1 MSSSTNRPLWMA
13 ALQSRTMSLPF
24 SELSVGLN
32 EALELRR
39 IEEGFA
45 ILEKWA
51 DDITAVSPGQRGV
64 AQFVLCI
71 AEWVDA
77 GYEDHRLIE
86 ALLQKFSNEQRRS
99 MPISEYLLLRMAEAF
114 SCIAKE
120 DADGAI
126 ALLQFVLQA
135 ERELNDPRL
144 MVLAHFW
151 KGRAHRKKGEYDA
164 ALHDIA
170 EARRLASR
178 THASKLTSLIQIQE
192 GWINFQLSRPKEG
205 LKLLDQ
211 AEAGLKA
218 TDDWLAL
225 GNIESARGRIVRRSG
240 EYAQALHH
248 FDRAV
253 AIYARR
259 YPNHRNLARALVNA
273 AYVKRLIALQLRK
286 QIDARASSGQTSGDG
301 ESRGGSHARYL
312 KLCRDA
318 LDQLHHAGEIYAHH
332 QHHGGTGTVLVNAGQ
347 LHLDQGNIDRA
358 SQEAVKAYDLGRQK
372 HDHILMARARILQA
386 ACENA
391 RVEEQLED
399 ADLALHANLA
409 RQYSDEAIDL
419 AKHTEN
425 RRLTAGAYLARGSTA
440 SNDFFQDWDEA
451 KKYVDLA
458 SGLISP
464 EDRDHLWEE
473 MAMLK
478 SRILRVSK
486 IDDTL
491 RAWSEGM
498 LGNKT
503 FQQVTEEFA
512 EIVIPKVWMREGR
525 KVSRVAQKLS
535 VSPKK
540 VRRILRNAGLL
551 ASGE

>member
-1 MSSSTNRPLWMA
+1 MS
-13 ALQSRTMSLPF
+13 AL
-24 SELSVGLN
+24 
-32 EALELRR
+32 LELTSALNQALAQRQ
-39 IEEGFA
+39 IEEGFR
-45 ILEKWA
+45 ILE
-51 DDITAVSPGQRGV
+51 QRTGELE
-64 AQFVLCI
+64 QFEPQQEASAHVVLCI

-77 GYEDHRLIE
+77 GYSDHRLIE
-86 ALLQKFSNEQRRS
+86 SLLNKFSAEQRRRLS
-99 MPISEYLLLRMAEAF
+99 IAEYLLLRMAEAF

-120 DADGAI
+120 DADSAI
-126 ALLQFVLQA
+126 SLWHFVIQA

-164 ALHDIA
+164 ALRDIA

-178 THASKLTSLIQIQE
+178 LHASNLTAQIQIQE
-192 GWINFQLSRPKEG
+192 GWINFQLGRPKEG
-205 LKLLDQ
+205 LRLLDQ
-211 AEAGLKA
+211 AEAALKS
-218 TDDWLAL
+218 TDDWLGL

-248 FDRAV
+248 FDKAAR
-253 AIYARR
+253 IYARR
-259 YPNHRNLARALVNA
+259 YSNHRNLARALVNA

-286 QIDARASSGQTSGDG
+286 RIDLRARDSGRVTEEAEPRGANH
-301 ESRGGSHARYL
+301 SRYI
-312 KLCRDA
+312 KLCREA
-318 LDQLHHAGEIYAHH
+318 LDQLHRAGEIYAHH
-332 QHHGGTGTVLVNAGQ
+332 HHHGGTGTVLVNAGQ
-347 LHLDQGNIDRA
+347 LHLDQGAIDRA
-358 SQEAVKAYDLGRQK
+358 SQEGVKAYELAQQK
-372 HDHILMARARILQA
+372 HDHILMARARLLQSA
-386 ACENA
+386 AENA

-399 ADLALHANLA
+399 SDLAVHANLA
-409 RQYSDEAIDL
+409 RQYAEEAIAL

-425 RRLTAGAYLARGSTA
+425 RRLTAGAYLARGNCA
-440 SNDFFQDWDEA
+440 ANDFFQDWDEA
-451 KKYVDLA
+451 KQYVDLA
-458 SGLISP
+458 ASLIGI

-478 SRILRVSK
+478 SRILRASK

-498 LGNKT
+498 LGEKT

-525 KVSRVAQKLS
+525 KVSRVAQRLS

-551 ASGE
+551 AAGE

>member
-1 MSSSTNRPLWMA
+1 MSYNPGRMAVSSSELTAQLSQA
-13 ALQSRTMSLPF
+13 
-24 SELSVGLN
+24 LSV
-32 EALELRR
+32 RH

-45 ILEKWA
+45 VLERVA
-51 DDITAVSPGQRGV
+51 DALDEFCPDEAGAP
-64 AQFVLCI
+64 QFVLCL

-77 GYEDHRLIE
+77 GYSDHRLIE
-86 ALLQKFSNEQRRS
+86 ALLQKFSAERRRKL
-99 MPISEYLLLRMAEAF
+99 PISEYLLLRMAEAF
-114 SCIAKE
+114 ACIAKE
-120 DADGAI
+120 DADSAI
-126 ALLQFVLQA
+126 TLLQFVLQA

-164 ALHDIA
+164 ASHDIA

-178 THASKLTSLIQIQE
+178 VHELKLTSLIYIQE
-192 GWINFQLSRPKEG
+192 AWINFQLGRPKEG
-205 LKLLDQ
+205 LRLLDQ
-211 AEAGLKA
+211 AEAGLRG

-248 FDRAV
+248 FDRA
-253 AIYARR
+253 ITTYARR

-286 QIDARASSGQTSGDG
+286 RIDSRVDAAARTSPGG
-301 ESRGGSHARYL
+301 ESRGSHTRYI
-312 KLCRDA
+312 KLCREA

-332 QHHGGTGTVLVNAGQ
+332 QNHGGTGTVLVNAGQ
-347 LHLDQGNIDRA
+347 LHLDQGEIDRA
-358 SQEAVKAYDLGRQK
+358 SQEAVKAYELAQQK
-372 HDHILMARARILQA
+372 HDHILMARARVLHA
-386 ACENA
+386 AAENA
-391 RVEEQLED
+391 RVEEQLGED
-399 ADLALHANLA
+399 SDLAVHANLA
-409 RQYSDEAIDL
+409 RQYSEEAITL
-419 AKHTEN
+419 AKQTEN
-425 RRLTAGAYLARGSTA
+425 RRLTAGAYLARGNTA
-440 SNDFFQDWDEA
+440 ANDFFQDWEDA
-451 KKYVDLA
+451 KKYVELA
-458 SGLISP
+458 ASLISS

-473 MAMLK
+473 LATLK
-478 SRILRVSK
+478 SRILRASK

-498 LGNKT
+498 LGEKT

-512 EIVIPKVWMREGR
+512 EIVIPKVWIREGR
-525 KVSRVAQKLS
+525 KVSRVAQRLS

-551 ASGE
+551 AAGE

>member
-1 MSSSTNRPLWMA
+1 MRLAKIHSVSSPLAQLGKELQAAVMA
-13 ALQSRTMSLPF
+13 
-24 SELSVGLN
+24 
-32 EALELRR
+32 RR
-39 IEEGFA
+39 IDDGFQ
-45 ILEKWA
+45 ILSRSA
-51 DDITAVSPGQRGV
+51 DTLEIDPNDEA
-64 AQFVLCI
+64 AAHLVLCI

-77 GYEDHRLIE
+77 GYADHRLIE
-86 ALLQKFSNEQRRS
+86 LLLHKFLAEHRRR
-99 MPISEYLLLRMAEAF
+99 MPIADYLLLRMAEAF
-114 SCIAKE
+114 ACIAKE
-120 DADGAI
+120 DADAAI

-164 ALHDIA
+164 ALRDIA

-178 THASKLTSLIQIQE
+178 VHESKLTALIQIQE
-192 GWINFQLSRPKEG
+192 GWINFQLGRAKEG
-205 LKLLDQ
+205 LRLLDQ
-211 AEAGLKA
+211 AEATLKQS
-218 TDDWLAL
+218 DDYLAL
-225 GNIESARGRIVRRSG
+225 GNIESARGRIVRRAG

-286 QIDARASSGQTSGDG
+286 QIDSRAAVSSTTG
-301 ESRGGSHARYL
+301 EGETRGAAHSRYT

-318 LDQLHHAGEIYAHH
+318 LHQLHRAGEIYAHH

-347 LHLDQGNIDRA
+347 LHLDQGDIDRA
-358 SQEAVKAYDLGRQK
+358 ALEALKAYDLAQQK
-372 HDHILMARARILQA
+372 HDHILMARARVLQA
-386 ACENA
+386 ATENA

-399 ADLALHANLA
+399 SDLGLHANLA
-409 RQYSDEAIDL
+409 RQYSEEAIAL

-425 RRLTAGAYLARGSTA
+425 RRLSAGAYLARGNTA
-440 SNDFFQDWDEA
+440 ANDYFQDWDEA
-451 KKYVDLA
+451 KRYVELA
-458 SGLISP
+458 SSLITA

-478 SRILRVSK
+478 SRILRASK

-498 LGNKT
+498 LGDKT

-512 EIVIPKVWMREGR
+512 EIVIPKVWAREGR
-525 KVSRVAQKLS
+525 KVSRVANKLS

>member
-1 MSSSTNRPLWMA
+1 MLNQALA
-13 ALQSRTMSLPF
+13 ARQIEDGFQLLERNTESLG
-24 SELSVGLN
+24 S
-32 EALELRR
+32 LE
-39 IEEGFA
+39 
-45 ILEKWA
+45 
-51 DDITAVSPGQRGV
+51 ITTAAVP
-64 AQFVLCI
+64 FVLCI

-77 GYEDHRLIE
+77 GYSDHRVIE
-86 ALLQKFSNEQRRS
+86 SLLRKFSTEQRRL

-114 SCIAKE
+114 ACIAKE
-120 DADGAI
+120 DADAAI
-126 ALLQFVLQA
+126 ALLQFFQA

-164 ALHDIA
+164 ALHDVT
-170 EARRLASR
+170 EARRLANR
-178 THASKLTSLIQIQE
+178 LHQSKLIALIHIQE
-192 GWINFQLSRPKEG
+192 AWINFQLGRPKEG
-205 LKLLDQ
+205 LHLLDQ
-211 AEAGLKA
+211 AEAILKS

-248 FDRAV
+248 FDRAID
-253 AIYARR
+253 IYARR

-273 AYVKRLIALQLRK
+273 AYVKRLIALQIRK
-286 QIDARASSGQTSGDG
+286 QIDSRLATEKAGDA
-301 ESRGGSHARYL
+301 RGGSHTRYTR
-312 KLCRDA
+312 LCGEA
-318 LDQLHHAGEIYAHH
+318 LEQLHRAGEIYAHH
-332 QHHGGTGTVLVNAGQ
+332 QHHGGTGTVLVNAAQ
-347 LHLDQGNIDRA
+347 LHLDQGEIDRA
-358 SQEAVKAYDLGRQK
+358 AQEALKAYDLAQQK
-372 HDHILMARARILQA
+372 HDHILMARSRIVQA
-386 ACENA
+386 AAENA

-409 RQYSDEAIDL
+409 RQHSDEAIAL
-419 AKHTEN
+419 AQQTEN
-425 RRLTAGAYLARGSTA
+425 RRLKAGAYLARGGTA
-440 SNDFFQDWDEA
+440 ANDFLQDWEDA
-451 KKYVDLA
+451 NKYVDLA
-458 SGLISP
+458 AALISP
-464 EDRDHLWEE
+464 DDRDHLWEE
-473 MAMLK
+473 LAMLK
-478 SRILRVSK
+478 SKILRASK

-525 KVSRVAQKLS
+525 KVSRVAQRLS

>member
-1 MSSSTNRPLWMA
+1 MS
-13 ALQSRTMSLPF
+13 AL
-24 SELSVGLN
+24 
-32 EALELRR
+32 LELTSALNQALAQRQ
-39 IEEGFA
+39 IEEGFR
-45 ILEKWA
+45 ILE
-51 DDITAVSPGQRGV
+51 QRTGELE
-64 AQFVLCI
+64 QFEPQQEASAHVVLCI

-77 GYEDHRLIE
+77 GYSDHRLIE
-86 ALLQKFSNEQRRS
+86 SLLNKFSAEQRRRLS
-99 MPISEYLLLRMAEAF
+99 IAEYLLLRMAEAF

-120 DADGAI
+120 DADSAI
-126 ALLQFVLQA
+126 SLLHFVIQA

-164 ALHDIA
+164 ALRDIA

-178 THASKLTSLIQIQE
+178 LHASNLTAQIQIQE
-192 GWINFQLSRPKEG
+192 GWINFQLGRPKEG
-205 LKLLDQ
+205 LRLLDQ
-211 AEAGLKA
+211 AEAALKS
-218 TDDWLAL
+218 TDDWLGL

-248 FDRAV
+248 FDKAAR
-253 AIYARR
+253 IYARR
-259 YPNHRNLARALVNA
+259 YSNHRNLARALVNA

-286 QIDARASSGQTSGDG
+286 RIDLRARDSGRVTEEAEPRGASH
-301 ESRGGSHARYL
+301 SRYI
-312 KLCRDA
+312 KLCREA
-318 LDQLHHAGEIYAHH
+318 LDQLHRAGEIYAHH
-332 QHHGGTGTVLVNAGQ
+332 HHHGGTGTVLVNAGQ
-347 LHLDQGNIDRA
+347 LHLDQGAIDRA
-358 SQEAVKAYDLGRQK
+358 SQEGVKAYELAQQK
-372 HDHILMARARILQA
+372 HDHILMARARLLQSA
-386 ACENA
+386 AENA

-399 ADLALHANLA
+399 SDLAVHANLA
-409 RQYSDEAIDL
+409 RQYAEEAIAL

-425 RRLTAGAYLARGSTA
+425 RRLTAGAYLARGNCA
-440 SNDFFQDWDEA
+440 ANDFFQDWDEA
-451 KKYVDLA
+451 KQYVDLA
-458 SGLISP
+458 ASLIGI

-478 SRILRVSK
+478 SRILRASK

-498 LGNKT
+498 LGEKT

-525 KVSRVAQKLS
+525 KVSRVAQRLS

-551 ASGE
+551 AAGE